1 MAADDTPWELQID
14 ELGERSVSLRTDYES
29 ALEAVRAAA
38 SAVGFSIPTEFSP
51 AHRINERHDRDFAPY
66 TVLGLGVPAA
76 AEHALEAGDPR
87 VGALFPCRVVV
98 REVDPGLQEVYH
110 LDTMRLAQEVDLAPE
125 DERWAALVAQIERMV
140 DDAFARLGRR
150 SDARRARDRQ

>member
-1 MAADDTPWELQID
+1 MATDDTPRELRTD
-14 ELGERSVSLRTDYES
+14 EFGERSVTLRTDHET
-29 ALEAVRAAA
+29 ALETLRAAA
-38 SAVGFSIPTEFSP
+38 RAVGFSIPSEFSP
-51 AHRINERHDRDFAPY
+51 ADRIDEEHDRDFAPY

-98 REVDPGLQEVYH
+98 REVDPGTQEVYH
-110 LDTMRLAQEVDLAPE
+110 LDTMRLAREVDLAPE
-125 DERWAALVAQIERMV
+125 DEQWGTLVAQIERMV

-150 SDARRARDRQ
+150 SDTTSG